1 MPTIS
6 MRLSNWAK
14 WYFDVRIVDR
24 SPSRLFEERSE
35 NLLEML

>member
-14 WYFDVRIVDR
+14 QYSDVRIVDR
-24 SPSRLFEERSE
+24 FPSGLFEKRSG